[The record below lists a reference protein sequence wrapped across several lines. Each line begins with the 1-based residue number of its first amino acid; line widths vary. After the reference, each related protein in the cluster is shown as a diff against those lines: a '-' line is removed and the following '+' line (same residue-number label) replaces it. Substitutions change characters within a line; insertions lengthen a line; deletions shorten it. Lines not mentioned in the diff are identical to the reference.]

1 MKRRKKRLFIPIL
14 LAIAGAYLVSIFFG
28 AMLGGLVWFWQRAR
42 QRQKYIRTPQ
52 RTLHL
57 SLQRELPDLIIFFS
71 IALSAGLTV
80 RLALETIANEIQS
93 EILPASRKIL
103 VEALNSVRL
112 GTPFIEALQNT
123 PPALAPLIVPLVDSE
138 RYGAELLP
146 ALYRAGKQAREQNRH
161 LAEAR
166 ARKVPIKLL
175 FPLVVCFL
183 PAFCL
188 LTLAPVFVRSLQLI
202 DL

>member
-1 MKRRKKRLFIPIL
+1 MKKRQKELLIPAFL
-14 LAIAGAYLVSIFFG
+14 GVAGAYLVSVFFG
-28 AMLGGLVWFWQRAR
+28 VLLGGFVWFWIRAKRRQKHTLNIKRAR
-42 QRQKYIRTPQ
+42 HLALQK
-52 RTLHL
+52 
-57 SLQRELPDLIIFFS
+57 ELPDLIIFFS

-80 RLALETIANEIQS
+80 RLALETVANEIQE
-93 EILPASRKIL
+93 EILPASKKIL

-112 GTPFIEALQNT
+112 GTPFIQALQNT
-123 PPALAPLIVPLVDSE
+123 PSALAPLIVPLVDSE

-146 ALYRAGKQAREQNRH
+146 ALYKAGRQAREHNRH
-161 LAEAR
+161 LAEVR

-188 LTLAPVFVRSLQLI
+188 LTLAPVFIKSLQLI
-202 DL
+202 AF